1 MSKFWYAA
9 GLALA
14 GALGAAAGWYVAKTR
29 YEQLAHE
36 DFLARKEKDQTPD
49 EKSAHPWQVTNECT
63 AGTLCKEAK
72 NAYERYS
79 GSSNT
84 RGLEQKNIF
93 VIDPEELG
101 DKKDYSISEW
111 TFYAGDGVLADELD
125 RPVKHT
131 EEAVG
136 TEWENRMGEYEDDIV
151 CVRNDILRCYIEI
164 SRDLRPYKEIESH
177 LPIVPEED
185 E

>member
-1 MSKFWYAA
+1 MSKFWYAT

-29 YEQLAHE
+29 YEQIARE
-36 DFLARKEKDQTPD
+36 DFLARKEKEQTLD
-49 EKSAHPWQVTNECT
+49 EKSAHPWQVANECK
-63 AGTLCKEAK
+63 AGTLYKEAK

-79 GSSNT
+79 GSSDAKD
-84 RGLEQKNIF
+84 LEQKNIF

-101 DKKDYSISEW
+101 DKKEYSISEW
-111 TFYAGDGVLADELD
+111 TFYAGDGVLSDEFD
-125 RPVKHT
+125 RPVKHA
-131 EEAVG
+131 EETVG

-177 LPIVPEED
+177 LPSVPEED